1 MKKKLFF
8 ILITFMFCFSLIS
21 CDFGINT
28 SLSEEKAKD
37 SIIHCY
43 HKLSKEKYD
52 ITLDDVEVYHYYGE
66 YNGYYISIVQH
77 HKEQFSKYIEFKYI
91 DDVEFIY
98 CSSNEYSAWK
108 DGKFYSLEELY
119 ENNEIIKE
127 ELSKISK
134 SLYEYELSKYEEKV
148 LCNVTLEDE
157 FKTDEILVQIDKS
170 LSAPNKSFEAD
181 FFFVEGITEI
191 KDLSPTPND
200 YTLESYRNI
209 FVLKFNNSSK
219 QTIIDNIKT
228 IEKIPGIRIVE
239 PSWIWEWA

>member
-28 SLSEEKAKD
+28 SLNEEKAKD
-37 SIIHCY
+37 SIIHYY

-77 HKEQFSKYIEFKYI
+77 NKEQFSKYTEFKYI

-108 DGKFYSLEELY
+108 DGEFYSLEELY
-119 ENNEIIKE
+119 ENNEITKE

-134 SLYEYELSKYEEKV
+134 SLHEYELSKYEEKV
-148 LCNVTLEDE
+148 LCNVTMEDK
-157 FKTDEILVQIDKS
+157 FKTDQILVGLSAEISAPGKTFDKDFFVINGIEEVVDKS
-170 LSAPNKSFEAD
+170 SEPNQYNSN
-181 FFFVEGITEI
+181 
-191 KDLSPTPND
+191 P
-200 YTLESYRNI
+200 YRNYVNLI
-209 FVLKFNNSSK
+209 LKNVTK
-219 QTIIDNIKT
+219 EEVITIIKLL
-228 IEKIPGIRIVE
+228 EKIPGIRYAE
-239 PSWIWEWA
+239 PNWILEWA